1 MEGHPVH
8 SHPGT
13 TWQAAVLAGA
23 SASAPL
29 ADFPALRKSPP
40 RFPGVDLPGH
50 FLKHADEQTVIGLEA
65 VRRAVELFQ
74 LDTREQTAWGII
86 GAPRFM
92 ARMAGAHILTRFAA
106 SGGSSVPPHALAQ
119 NSLHSVS
126 GAASIAL
133 GIHGPNVG
141 LGGGPGAIYDGLT
154 TALTW
159 FDTAGC
165 PSIWLILTQWDPE
178 PIPDGQGLAT
188 NEPVCHAVALALK
201 PAAAGESTL
210 RLSADGS
217 MPTGPRSPV
226 PNVSEI
232 AACLDRAHAG
242 LPADWACQLP
252 WGGRIE
258 LELAAAIQS
267 QRRAA

>member
-1 MEGHPVH
+1 MEGRSLH
-8 SHPGT
+8 SPTAT

-29 ADFPALRKSPP
+29 ADFPAMRKSPP

-50 FLKHADEQTVIGLEA
+50 FLKHAEEQTVIGLEA
-65 VRRAVELFQ
+65 VRRAVERFG
-74 LDTREQTAWGII
+74 LDTREQIAWGII

-106 SGGSSVPPHALAQ
+106 SGGPSVPPHALAQ

-159 FDTAGC
+159 FDSQSC
-165 PSIWLILTQWDPE
+165 PGIWLIITQWDPE

-210 RLSADGS
+210 RLSLAE
-217 MPTGPRSPV
+217 PV
-226 PNVSEI
+226 PAGVRLPVPSVTEI
-232 AACLDRAHAG
+232 AACLDRAHGG
-242 LPADWACQLP
+242 LPAEWTCQLP

-258 LELAAAIQS
+258 LQLAAAIQS